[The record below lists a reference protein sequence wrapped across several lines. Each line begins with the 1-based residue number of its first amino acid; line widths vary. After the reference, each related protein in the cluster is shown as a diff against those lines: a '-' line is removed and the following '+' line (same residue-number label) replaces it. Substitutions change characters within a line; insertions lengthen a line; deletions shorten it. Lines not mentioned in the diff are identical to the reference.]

1 MANCMSKVNLTTF
14 FMTVVALS
22 LIFTSCSTSRRI
34 IREPLKEQGT
44 EFLFKNLKANE
55 LNYEYLSARFSAT
68 VEQDKKETAITG
80 QIRIKRDSAIWISVS
95 PLMGIEMVR
104 LLITNDSI
112 WYVNRI
118 DNTYFTGAFDY
129 IDILRNSTLD
139 FDMLQA
145 FLTGNDF
152 SRYDSTSFKGGI
164 DNSEY
169 SLQTTDRRKLKK
181 YLKDNREINI
191 PIQHIWLNPDN
202 FKITKIM
209 IREASS
215 NGKKAE
221 ALYTHQS
228 IEGQLVPVSIDFE
241 AETGNNKAK
250 VKIVYSKINLTQIL
264 QFPFRIPEKY
274 NRIEKL

>member
-1 MANCMSKVNLTTF
+1 MNKSRWSAF
-14 FMTVVALS
+14 FLTVVFISVITA
-22 LIFTSCSTSRRI
+22 SCTTTRRA

-44 EFLFKNLKANE
+44 DFLFKNLKANE
-55 LNYEYLSARFSAT
+55 LNYNYFSARFNASL
-68 VEQDKKETAITG
+68 EQDKKETAITG
-80 QIRIKRDSAIWISVS
+80 QIRIKRDSAIWVSVS
-95 PLMGIEMVR
+95 PLMGIEMIR
-104 LLITNDSI
+104 ILITPDSI
-112 WYVNRI
+112 RYVNRI
-118 DNTYFTGAFDY
+118 ENTYFKGAFDY
-129 IDILRNSTLD
+129 IDLLKNSTLD

-169 SLQTTDRRKLKK
+169 TLQTTDRRKLKK
-181 YLKDNREINI
+181 YLKGNRDVNI

-209 IREASS
+209 IREAST

-221 ALYTHQS
+221 ATYSHQS
-228 IEGQLVPVSIDFE
+228 IEGQLVPVGIIFE
-241 AETGNNKAK
+241 AETGNDKAK
-250 VKIVYSKINLTQIL
+250 VNITYSKINLTQIL

-274 NRIEKL
+274 TRIEKL